1 MTNNNY
7 FLQPIRN
14 MHPVPYYILKLGF
27 ALIALFGAIMYIVID
42 ITLPDYVYAH
52 YIFLS
57 GTEYITVSI
66 VLLVIGCAWLH
77 RLFGPYKKS
86 SGL

>member
-42 ITLPDYVYAH
+42 ITL
-52 YIFLS
+52 S

>member
-1 MTNNNY
+1 
-7 FLQPIRN
+7 